1 LRGCDCCSALMYAED
16 VFCPTCGAGLEV
28 AVTAAGK
35 VRIPMRRHGV
45 MPWME
50 EPEGEI
56 ESEFEYEERGRAG
69 RGGGVRSAIVGLGLS
84 LVAAGTMGAVIYRLW

>member
-1 LRGCDCCSALMYAED
+1 MERGGLRGCDCCSALMYAED
-16 VFCPTCGAGLEV
+16 VFCPTCGAGVEV

-56 ESEFEYEERGRAG
+56 EFEERVRG
-69 RGGGVRSAIVGLGLS
+69 GGGVRSAIVGLGLS
-84 LVAAGTMGAVIYRLW
+84 LVAAGATAAVIYRWW